1 MTYKKII
8 FTIMVEIGTEDPHF
22 DFLAG
27 VLSYCVAHNGITDK
41 QKNVIDKY
49 VELYNYLFE
58 EVIPTEVVSS
68 KEEILQ

>member
-1 MTYKKII
+1 MTYKEVI

-27 VLSYCVAHNGITDK
+27 VLSYCVTHNGITDK

-49 VELYNYLFE
+49 VKLYNYLFE
-58 EVIPTEVVSS
+58 DVIPAEVVSC